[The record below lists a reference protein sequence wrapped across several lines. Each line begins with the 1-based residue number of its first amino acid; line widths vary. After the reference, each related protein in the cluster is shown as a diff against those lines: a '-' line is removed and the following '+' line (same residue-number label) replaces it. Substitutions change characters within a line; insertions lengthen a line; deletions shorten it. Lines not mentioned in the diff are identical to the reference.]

1 MTTPPRR
8 PPTKDEIVA
17 ACILDITRDG
27 KPIVSRDEAKHLTAK
42 EVFEVFR
49 DRIAVDHIVPRAI
62 GGEDH
67 HSNYQPLLRE
77 AEHKP
82 KTKKDIAAIAKTKRI
97 AKQQQEFR
105 SRLLAKSGLAEDVG
119 IMQTSRS
126 KRPSR
131 ALPGTKASGLKKKMN
146 GKVER
151 RQDNGRDL
159 RTRRHFD

>member
-27 KPIVSRDEAKHLTAK
+27 KPIVSREEAKHLTAK

-49 DRIAVDHIVPRAI
+49 DRIHIDHVVPRAI

-67 HSNYQPLLRE
+67 HANYQPLLRE

-82 KTKKDIAAIAKTKRI
+82 KTKKDITAIAKTKRI
-97 AKQQQEFR
+97 EKQHQEFR
-105 SRLLAKSGLAEDVG
+105 TKLLAKTGLADDVCVS
-119 IMQTSRS
+119 QTGRS
-126 KRPSR
+126 KIPSR
-131 ALPGTKASGLKKKMN
+131 PLPGSKASGMRKRMS
-146 GKVER
+146 GKVEK
-151 RQDNGRDL
+151 
-159 RTRRHFD
+159 RT

>member
-27 KPIVSRDEAKHLTAK
+27 KPIVSREEAKHLTAREVYETFK
-42 EVFEVFR
+42 E
-49 DRIAVDHIVPRAI
+49 RINIDHIIPRAI

-67 HSNYQPLLRE
+67 HANYQPLLRE

-82 KTKKDIAAIAKTKRI
+82 KTKKDITAIAKTKRI
-97 AKQQQEFR
+97 EKAQKEFR
-105 SRLLAKSGLAEDVG
+105 TKLLAKSGLAESVCVS
-119 IMQTSRS
+119 QTNGSRIRS
-126 KRPSR
+126 RP
-131 ALPGTKASGLKKKMN
+131 LPGTKASGMRKRMS

-151 RQDNGRDL
+151 RETND
-159 RTRRHFD
+159 

>member
-27 KPIVSRDEAKHLTAK
+27 KPIVSREEAKHLTAK

-49 DRIAVDHIVPRAI
+49 DRIHIDHVVPRAI

-67 HSNYQPLLRE
+67 HANYQPLLRE

-82 KTKKDIAAIAKTKRI
+82 KTKKDISAIAKTKRI
-97 AKQQQEFR
+97 EKAQQEFR
-105 SRLLAKSGLAEDVG
+105 NKLLAKSGLADDVCVS
-119 IMQTSRS
+119 QTGRS
-126 KRPSR
+126 KIPSR
-131 ALPGTKASGLKKKMN
+131 PLPGSKASGLKKKMS
-146 GKVER
+146 GKVEKR
-151 RQDNGRDL
+151 P
-159 RTRRHFD
+159 